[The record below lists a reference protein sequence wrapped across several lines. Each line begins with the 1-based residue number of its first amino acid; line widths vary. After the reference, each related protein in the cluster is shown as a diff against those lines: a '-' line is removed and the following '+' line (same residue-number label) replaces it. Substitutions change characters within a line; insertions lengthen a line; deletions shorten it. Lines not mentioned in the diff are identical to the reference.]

1 MNITK
6 KDGAY
11 NLIDTIFAPIKKNK
25 EVLGMSSWFHKFISF
40 FGDLLFSLLHA
51 CVILHNVKGART

>member
-40 FGDLLFSLLHA
+40 FLGSPFLPSSCMRDFA
-51 CVILHNVKGART
+51 